1 MFYAWEKYEVSQDNR
16 PAKLRMLTIDN
27 TILQTGRLSLL
38 ARCLLCQLSRLGL
51 THEIAQG
58 ETHDRVIVWPAE
70 FRPLFESN
78 GYKVYDMQRCFDLRG

>member
-58 ETHDRVIVWPAE
+58 ETHE
-70 FRPLFESN
+70 TQ
-78 GYKVYDMQRCFDLRG
+78 YTQQRDHHQNAAKRDIIDGRSAPVLPG